1 MYSVQNVCEYADGE
15 IRKEVEEKNI
25 LPETKAGFRKG
36 RGTMDN
42 IYVLNHIIQKEI
54 RKKGGKI
61 FGFFMDLKSAFDK
74 VDRKILWEEME
85 RRGIRKGIV
94 ERIKKIYESTKNVV
108 RVNGRVSE
116 RFSDGKRSKTGL
128 PAKSNPVLAADSRY
142 RRRNEK
148 RSSRGSTGG
157 WREDLVVGIRR

>member
-1 MYSVQNVCEYADGE
+1 
-15 IRKEVEEKNI
+15 
-25 LPETKAGFRKG
+25 
-36 RGTMDN
+36 
-42 IYVLNHIIQKEI
+42 
-54 RKKGGKI
+54 
-61 FGFFMDLKSAFDK
+61 MDLKSAFDK
-74 VDRKILWEEME
+74 VDRKTLWEEME

-94 ERIKKIYESTKNVV
+94 ERIKEIYESTKNVV

-116 RFSDGKRSKTGL
+116 RFSDEKRSETGL

-157 WREDLVVGIRR
+157 ERFWSLAYADLVIMTKSEEAMKEILKRMEKYLKRKKLCLNIEKSKMVCFRSGGGRRRRTERKVRI